1 MKLTNE
7 EKLSRH
13 QAWELEPEVGSPRRV
28 GRREVAGVGVCLNHV
43 RPYFPIQA
51 LEIDQ
56 EQLLDQVQEDE
67 VTHEPWLPGAEAA
80 SK

>member
-51 LEIDQ
+51 LEILKLW
-56 EQLLDQVQEDE
+56 EEKEEGHVLTISWSAYYL
-67 VTHEPWLPGAEAA
+67 
-80 SK
+80 SN